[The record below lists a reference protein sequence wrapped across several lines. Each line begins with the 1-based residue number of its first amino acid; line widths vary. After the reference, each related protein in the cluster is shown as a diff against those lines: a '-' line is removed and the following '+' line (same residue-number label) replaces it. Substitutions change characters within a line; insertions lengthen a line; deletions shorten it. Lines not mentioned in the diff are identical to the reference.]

1 MSNVRTDNRQKPA
14 IKPAKRRL
22 DYELIQ
28 SLVPAGARVLDL
40 GCGDGQLL
48 ADLVQRKGC
57 QGRGIE
63 INEQAV
69 VACIERGVAVYDG
82 DMVEGM
88 GFYGEHTFDVV
99 ILSQTLQQT
108 ANPVGV
114 IREMLRV
121 GETAIISFPNFG
133 YWRVRL
139 QLLLSGRMPRNPLLP
154 YAWYNT
160 PNVHLCTVT
169 DFRALCE
176 EQGLERMQEIFLVP
190 PSRRIGALGANWR
203 AGLAIFQVA
212 RAGIPSWLGN
222 PAGTDPATNGDEVNS
237 D

>member
-1 MSNVRTDNRQKPA
+1 MTQWHIGKLKPA
-14 IKPAKRRL
+14 SQPTTRRL

-28 SLVPAGARVLDL
+28 ALVPVGARVLDL

-48 ADLVQRKGC
+48 ADLVERKDC

-69 VACIERGVAVYDG
+69 VACIQRGVAVYHG
-82 DMVEGM
+82 DMLEGM
-88 GFYGEHTFDVV
+88 GFYGKHSFDVV

-108 ANPVGV
+108 SDPVSV

-154 YAWYNT
+154 YAWYDT

-169 DFRALCE
+169 DFRRLCE
-176 EQGLERMQEIFLVP
+176 EQGLERVSDIFLVP
-190 PSRRIGALGANWR
+190 PSRQIGPFLANWL
-203 AGLAIFQVA
+203 AGLAIFHVT
-212 RAGIPSWLGN
+212 RTHP
-222 PAGTDPATNGDEVNS
+222 TATNNG
-237 D
+237 

>member
-1 MSNVRTDNRQKPA
+1 MNRWLASKRKPA
-14 IKPAKRRL
+14 RQPTKRRL

-28 SLVPAGARVLDL
+28 ALVPAGSRVLDL

-48 ADLVQRKGC
+48 ADLVERKGC

-69 VACIERGVAVYDG
+69 VACIRRGVAVYHG
-82 DMVEGM
+82 DMSEGM
-88 GFYGEHTFDVV
+88 GFYSKHSFDVV

-108 ANPVGV
+108 SDPVGV

-139 QLLLSGRMPRNPLLP
+139 QLLLSGRMPQNPLLP
-154 YAWYNT
+154 YAWFDT
-160 PNVHLCTVT
+160 PNVHLCTVN
-169 DFRALCE
+169 DFRTLCE
-176 EQGLERMQEIFLVP
+176 EQGLEQMREIFLVP
-190 PSRRIGALGANWR
+190 PNRQIGPLFANWR
-203 AGLAIFQVA
+203 AGLAIFQVR
-212 RAGIPSWLGN
+212 RANATTAGN
-222 PAGTDPATNGDEVNS
+222 D
-237 D
+237 

>member
-1 MSNVRTDNRQKPA
+1 MNSSTKQHTR
-14 IKPAKRRL
+14 RRL

-28 SLVPAGARVLDL
+28 AWVPAKARVLDL
-40 GCGDGQLL
+40 GCGDGRLL
-48 ADLVQRKGC
+48 ADLVEHRDC

-69 VACIERGVAVYDG
+69 VACIQRGVAVYHG
-82 DMVEGM
+82 DMLEGM
-88 GFYGEHTFDVV
+88 GFYGEHSFDVV

-108 ANPVGV
+108 SDPVRV

-139 QLLLSGRMPRNPLLP
+139 QLLFTGRMPRNDLLP
-154 YAWYNT
+154 YAWFDT

-169 DFRALCE
+169 DFRRLCKGE
-176 EQGLERMQEIFLVP
+176 KLEQVRETFLVP
-190 PSRRIGALGANWR
+190 PSRQIGPALANWR
-203 AGLAIFQVA
+203 AGLAIFQV
-212 RAGIPSWLGN
+212 RRSG
-222 PAGTDPATNGDEVNS
+222 
-237 D
+237 